1 MTPADTGALVLVLT
15 TAAALAAGAALALRS
30 PAARPIFAPASLALL
45 VATLLVLGSGPTALG
60 AAATTGL
67 LAAAG
72 VAAVAA
78 GGPLTVLLL
87 GLVDR
92 DRPAGAPAVTGT
104 TVLRGG
110 AWIGA
115 LERVA
120 VLASIA
126 AGWPEGVALALAV
139 KGLGRYAELK
149 DPGAAERFI
158 IGTFASVLWAAAWG
172 GVVLLART

>member
-1 MTPADTGALVLVLT
+1 MTPTDTAALVIVLT
-15 TAAALAAGAALALRS
+15 TAAAIAASAALALRS
-30 PAARPIFAPASLALL
+30 PAARPVFAPMSLALL
-45 VATLLVLGSGPTALG
+45 VAALLVVGSTPSTFDDAT
-60 AAATTGL
+60 TTGL

-72 VAAVAA
+72 VAAVTG

-87 GLVDR
+87 DLVDR
-92 DRPAGAPAVTGT
+92 DRPAGAPAVAGT

-115 LERVA
+115 LERAA
-120 VLASIA
+120 VVASIA

-149 DPGAAERFI
+149 EPGAAERFI

-172 GVVLLART
+172 GVVLLARS